1 MDSHERSIWSD
12 STWQYRVDHTAPEVS
27 TAERRA
33 LAQAAGKDR
42 EFRGTRKDP
51 SSRMDRLIAAIVS
64 FVPIVSLVL
73 VFSQPWSR
81 ITVCIYNQSDH
92 PLLVLMLMDGEEVA
106 REEIGYVSDIDFE
119 MTDHVNMGSH
129 TVDVQT
135 ILSPDHLTYLGVAPF
150 SQKIVSVQLT
160 E

>member
-1 MDSHERSIWSD
+1 
-12 STWQYRVDHTAPEVS
+12 
-27 TAERRA
+27 
-33 LAQAAGKDR
+33 
-42 EFRGTRKDP
+42 
-51 SSRMDRLIAAIVS
+51 
-64 FVPIVSLVL
+64 
-73 VFSQPWSR
+73 
-81 ITVCIYNQSDH
+81 
-92 PLLVLMLMDGEEVA
+92 MLMDGEEVA

-119 MTDHVNMGSH
+119 MTYHVNMGSH